1 MKNWEQ
7 LKYNDTF
14 KELVDK
20 FNINSDN
27 SSFIDNMTGTILSN
41 GVLYQGK
48 ETVDSKLIRPLEK
61 GDVSGVVQSNTIL
74 DNFILYYR
82 DTNKLVSL
90 DMFPIDLLSYANGK
104 PQFLYIKEE

>member
-48 ETVDSKLIRPLEK
+48 ETVDSKL
-61 GDVSGVVQSNTIL
+61 STITYK
-74 DNFILYYR
+74 IIY
-82 DTNKLVSL
+82 NK
-90 DMFPIDLLSYANGK
+90 
-104 PQFLYIKEE
+104 IKA